1 MTSPNPSPQDNR
13 NLLIAVLVCALIF
26 VGFDYFR
33 LQNAEDAAKIE
44 QASQSGSQS
53 ELSEPGEVVSPGAP
67 RLEAGATNNIK
78 ANALRADER
87 ELVDIRSA
95 SLEGRLALKGG
106 RIDTLFLPRYSETM
120 KQKDPV
126 QVFSP
131 AGKKVF
137 FYEAGWLAENIATPD
152 GNTLWQSQDTK
163 LTPDQPVT
171 ITWQSPDG
179 LQFQRQY
186 ILNPEDYSITVV
198 DGISN
203 ETERPV
209 SLVHYAQI
217 HKGMTPDVLK
227 DVRAQSTFTR
237 FVGPEGYLENEH
249 KTIDYKDMM
258 QDGPVSFSS
267 REGWAGIS
275 TPYFLS
281 SLVPEQQEMD
291 KKITFRHSR
300 VRNKEFF
307 SVDVQ
312 SLPTVVQPGS
322 YTEQVYRVYAGPKR
336 IDILENQQAHME
348 RAVDFGWFHIIA
360 RFFFDLVMWFYGLVG
375 NLGVAVIL
383 VTLMIKIVLWPLA
396 AKSYVA
402 MSRMK
407 QLQPKMTQLKEK
419 HGDDRQAMS
428 MEMMALYRQH
438 KVNPMSG
445 CWPVLIQIPIFFAFY
460 KMILISFEF
469 RHEPF
474 MLWIQDLSAR
484 DPYFVL
490 PIIMGLTMVIQQKL
504 NPTPADPVQEK
515 VMKILPVM
523 FTVIFAMFPAA
534 LVLYWTTNS
543 ILSVAQQWFVMR
555 KLGVQT

>member
-1 MTSPNPSPQDNR
+1 MNSPNPSPQDNR
-13 NLLIAVLVCALIF
+13 NLLIAVLVCALVFI
-26 VGFDYFR
+26 GFDYFR
-33 LQNAEDAAKIE
+33 LQSANDAAQIQQIE
-44 QASQSGSQS
+44 QTQQAPEGA
-53 ELSEPGEVVSPGAP
+53 PVSPGAP
-67 RLEAGATNNIK
+67 RLEADGSTGVERTI
-78 ANALRADER
+78 NALRADER
-87 ELVDIRSA
+87 ELIDIRSA
-95 SLEGRLALKGG
+95 NLEGRLALKGG
-106 RIDTLFLPRYSETM
+106 RIDRLYLPQYSKTM
-120 KQKDPV
+120 KQKEPV
-126 QVFSP
+126 QIFNPS
-131 AGKKVF
+131 GEKVF
-137 FYEAGWLAENIATPD
+137 FYEAGWLAENLNTPD
-152 GNTLWQSQDTK
+152 GNTLWEAENTK
-163 LTPDQPVT
+163 LTPEKPLT

-179 LQFQRQY
+179 LRFQRQY
-186 ILNPEDYSITVV
+186 ILNPADYTMTII
-198 DGISN
+198 DGVSN
-203 ETERPV
+203 ETDRPV

-217 HKGMTPDVLK
+217 HKGMTPEVLK
-227 DVRAQSTFTR
+227 EVMSQSTFTR
-237 FVGPEGYLENEH
+237 FVGPEGFLEGEH
-249 KTIDYKDMM
+249 QMVDYKDLMKK
-258 QDGPVSFSS
+258 GPQTFST

-275 TPYFLS
+275 TPYFLG
-281 SLVPEQQEMD
+281 SLVPEQHEMD
-291 KKITFRHSR
+291 KKITFRHSK
-300 VRNKEFF
+300 VRAKDFF

-312 SLPTVVQPGS
+312 SLPMVVQPGD
-322 YTEQVYRVYAGPKR
+322 YAEQAYNVYAGPKR
-336 IDILENQQAHME
+336 IDLLEKQGANLE
-348 RAVDFGWFHIIA
+348 RAVDFGWFHVIA
-360 RFFFDLVMWFYGLVG
+360 KFFFDMVMWFYAMVG

-383 VTLMIKIVLWPLA
+383 VTILIKIVLWPLA

-407 QLQPKMTQLKEK
+407 QLQPKMKQLKEK

-490 PIIMGLTMVIQQKL
+490 PIIMGLTMLIQQKL

-523 FTVIFAMFPAA
+523 FTVIFAMFPAG

-555 KLGVQT
+555 KLGISTK

>member
-1 MTSPNPSPQDNR
+1 MTNPNPSPQDNR
-13 NLLIAVLVCALIF
+13 NLLIAVLVCALVF

-33 LQNAEDAAKIE
+33 LQSANDLAEIQRATQTQQDVP
-44 QASQSGSQS
+44 
-53 ELSEPGEVVSPGAP
+53 PGEVASPGAP
-67 RLEAGATNNIK
+67 KLEGTSTLK
-78 ANALRADER
+78 TSANALRADER

-95 SLEGRLALKGG
+95 QLEGRLALKGG
-106 RIDTLFLPRYSETM
+106 RIDKLFLPQYSQTLEGEA
-120 KQKDPV
+120 PV
-126 QVFSP
+126 QIFNPS
-131 AGKKVF
+131 GEKVF
-137 FYEAGWLAENIATPD
+137 FYEAGWLAENLQTPD
-152 GNTLWQSQDTK
+152 GNTLWQADQTK
-163 LTPDQPVT
+163 LTKDQPLT
-171 ITWQSPDG
+171 ISWQSPEG
-179 LQFQRQY
+179 LLFQRQY
-186 ILNPEDYSITVV
+186 ILNPEDYTITII

-203 ETERPV
+203 QSDKPV

-217 HKGMTPDVLK
+217 HKGMTQKVLK
-227 DVRAQSTFTR
+227 EVQSQSTFTR
-237 FVGPEGYLENEH
+237 FVGPEGYLAGEH
-249 KTIDYKDMM
+249 REFDYDTLME
-258 QDGPVSFSS
+258 DGPQTLTT
-267 REGWAGIS
+267 RQGWAGIS
-275 TPYFLS
+275 TPYFLG

-291 KKITFRHSR
+291 KKITYRHSS
-300 VRNKEFF
+300 VRGKDFF

-312 SLPTVVQPGS
+312 SLPMVVQPGA
-322 YTEQVYRVYAGPKR
+322 YTENVYSVFAGPKR
-336 IDILENQQAHME
+336 IELLERQGAKLEQ
-348 RAVDFGWFHIIA
+348 AVDFGWYHIIA
-360 RFFFDLVMWFYGLVG
+360 KFFFDMVMWFYGLVG

-383 VTLMIKIVLWPLA
+383 VTLLIKIALWPLS

-445 CWPVLIQIPIFFAFY
+445 CWPVMIQIPIFFAFY

-474 MLWIQDLSAR
+474 MLWIDDLSAR

-490 PIIMGLTMVIQQKL
+490 PVVMGVTMLIQQKL
-504 NPTPADPVQEK
+504 NPAPADPVQAK
-515 VMKILPVM
+515 VMKILPIM
-523 FTVIFAMFPAA
+523 FTVIFAMFPAG

-555 KLGVQT
+555 KLGIKS